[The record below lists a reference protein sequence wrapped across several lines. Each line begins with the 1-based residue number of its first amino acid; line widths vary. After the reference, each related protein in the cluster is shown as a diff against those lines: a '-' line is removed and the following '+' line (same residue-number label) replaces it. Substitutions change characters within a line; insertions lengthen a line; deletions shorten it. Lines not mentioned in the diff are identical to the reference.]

1 VTRQADTW
9 WLLKVHGPCD
19 IARMVE
25 LSGGLSTKTVA
36 SCIRELRDKGYAR
49 STGQR
54 MHMFYEAVG
63 DDPPPNNRNRGRFR
77 TRVCAE
83 QAFVV
88 KSRREGTPGEIPPIP
103 SLAELL
109 AR

>member
-1 VTRQADTW
+1 MTRQADTW
-9 WLLKVHGPCD
+9 RLLKEHGPCD
-19 IARMVE
+19 ISQMVA
-25 LSGGLSTKTVA
+25 LCGLPTKTVA

-77 TRVCAE
+77 TRACAE
-83 QAFVV
+83 RAFVV